1 MSTAAAPPTSI
12 AISEKLSSLRENLIE
27 LKQDRTTYVKSH
39 DVVKHYDELCE
50 NIGKI
55 YDIREFEEGFKGKEG
70 LTEEQT
76 RGI

>member
-1 MSTAAAPPTSI
+1 M
-12 AISEKLSSLRENLIE
+12 
-27 LKQDRTTYVKSH
+27 KSH